1 MNIII
6 TAPSLNPNENVSG
19 ISSVAQFIISNNG
32 GQRYLHF
39 ELGKRT
45 RRGEDGIVCR
55 L

>member
-6 TAPSLNPNENVSG
+6 TSPSLNPNENVSG

-39 ELGKRT
+39 EIGKKDKEM
-45 RRGEDGIVCR
+45 GG
-55 L
+55 